1 MAGWGGGG
9 SLRGGRKRALLSLSR
24 PYAAGRRQTTG
35 RSAIAAIARRQH
47 GIITFAEL
55 LACGLSQRAISHRV
69 AAGRLHRIHR
79 GVYAVGPPSLLS
91 KEGVWL
97 AAVKACGPKA
107 VLSHQSAAQLS
118 KLLSLADYRGPVQVT
133 VPGTNGV
140 RQRNGIVVHRSS
152 ALTRKDW
159 MIRDGIPVTNSKRT
173 LIDLRRVLDRQ
184 SWLDAVDRA
193 RSLHLPTPSLPST
206 APTRSNLERRLLA
219 LCRRHRL
226 PLPETNLRVGPFL
239 IDFLWRNQRLIV
251 ETDGYEHHRDRAS
264 FEADRARDVQLT
276 LMGFRVVRITW
287 RQVRDDPAGV
297 AATLQALLGL

>member
-107 VLSHQSAAQLS
+107 VLSHQSAAAFWS
-118 KLLSLADYRGPVQVT
+118 LLPDYRGPTHVT
-133 VPGTNGV
+133 VAGTTAL
-140 RQRNGIVVHRSS
+140 RRHTGIEVHRSS
-152 ALTRKDW
+152 TLIRKNW
-159 MIRDGIPVTNSKRT
+159 MIRDGIRVTNPVRT
-173 LIDLRRVLDRQ
+173 LTDLRRVLDRQ
-184 SWLDAVDRA
+184 SWLDAIDRA
-193 RSLHLPTPSLPST
+193 RSLHLPAPSLPST